1 MPLQSLM
8 KIYSFEEMKLRGE
21 SWLVFCSA
29 DMGHGVSQLTNFL
42 LKKKKKK
49 EKAATAVTY

>member
-49 EKAATAVTY
+49 EKEATAVTY